1 MEYQNL
7 IRLRKLLN
15 CVEKISV
22 NSSIFKNPNL
32 IKEASQIV
40 GSQSVAVTIDY
51 KKDFL
56 LEDTLNTYSMEKRKL
71 VEVSPKQLNMSKIR
85 AGEIIF
91 NSIDHDGM
99 MQGFDLD
106 FLG

>member
-1 MEYQNL
+1 MPICIGGGISKPDQVEK
-7 IRLRKLLN
+7 IIKLG
-15 CVEKISV
+15 VEKISV

-71 VEVSPKQLNMSKIR
+71 VEASPKQLNMSKIR
-85 AGEIIF
+85 EQVKLFLTVLI
-91 NSIDHDGM
+91 M
-99 MQGFDLD
+99 ME
-106 FLG
+106 